1 MKIMNSGFRRIFA
14 VALLLLLCAGV
25 NAQVL
30 RTGYFTEGNV
40 TRYRLNPAL
49 MSTRGHVS
57 IPVLGNINIDA
68 MGNVGM
74 GNFLYDSH
82 LNNDK
87 LVTFCKSKRD
97 V

>member
-40 TRYRLNPAL
+40 MRYRLNPAL

-57 IPVLGNINIDA
+57 IPVLGHINIDA
-68 MGNVGM
+68 MGHVAIS
-74 GNFLYDSH
+74 FTTHTSTAISSSPSCTLP
-82 LNNDK
+82 
-87 LVTFCKSKRD
+87 
-97 V
+97 